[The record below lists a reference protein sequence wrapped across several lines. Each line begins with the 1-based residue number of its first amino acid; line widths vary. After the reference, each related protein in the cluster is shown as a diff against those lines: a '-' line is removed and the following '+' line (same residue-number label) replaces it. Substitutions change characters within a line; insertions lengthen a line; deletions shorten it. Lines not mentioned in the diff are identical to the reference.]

1 VKKLIETYVHSV
13 SSGRLLAGVTL
24 SQGPV
29 EGVGKA
35 VLAEVAESIVLNLEG
50 RDVGFFG
57 C

>member
-1 VKKLIETYVHSV
+1 MKKLIETYVHSV